1 MQSTLCLCWTLLP
14 NTAAQDNSI
23 GIIIMCI
30 VIALHPRNE
39 TRQAFEDNP
48 VHCPLDLSG

>member
-1 MQSTLCLCWTLLP
+1 MQSTLAFVGLFFPTLQLK
-14 NTAAQDNSI
+14 TI
-23 GIIIMCI
+23 GIIIMCF